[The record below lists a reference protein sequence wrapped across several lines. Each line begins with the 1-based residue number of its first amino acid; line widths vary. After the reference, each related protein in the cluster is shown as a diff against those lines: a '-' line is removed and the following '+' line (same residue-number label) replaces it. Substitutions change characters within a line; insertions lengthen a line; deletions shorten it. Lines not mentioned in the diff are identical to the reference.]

1 MVITLTVNAEG
12 KITLRKEVLDHLGV
26 GPGDEVDI
34 DVLPGRRLQ
43 LRRKCRASVASV
55 SGMLARPGTPQL
67 SIEQINEIAAS
78 GWADD
83 D

>member
-34 DVLPGRRLQ
+34 DLLPGRRLQ

-55 SGMLARPGTPQL
+55 SGMLARSATPQL

>member
-12 KITLRKEVLDHLGV
+12 KITLRKEGLDHLGV

-34 DVLPGRRLQ
+34 DLLPGRRLQ

-55 SGMLARPGTPQL
+55 SGMLARPGTPKL